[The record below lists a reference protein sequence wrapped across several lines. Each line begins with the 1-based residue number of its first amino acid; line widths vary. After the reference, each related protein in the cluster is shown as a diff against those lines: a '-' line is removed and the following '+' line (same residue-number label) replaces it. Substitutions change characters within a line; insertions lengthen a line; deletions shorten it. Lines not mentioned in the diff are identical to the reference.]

1 MLKEILHGYGWEGQK
16 LQIFKA
22 NSIIPQVASAETE
35 NEFTKKYFHY
45 PECCPIC
52 GEKTVIHQDNNSEV
66 LFCDNPN
73 CSGKIL
79 NLFKHF
85 VGKKGLDI
93 KGISEATLS
102 KLIDWGWL
110 NTYKD
115 IFLLYQHREEWINKA
130 GFGTASVDKILKAI
144 EETKENVTM
153 EKIIA
158 AAGIPEIGS
167 RVAKEL
173 AKYYKTWADFRT
185 ETDFTKYEGIGEVM
199 NNNILTFDYDNLNLD
214 YTINLFL
221 KVKDKE
227 EKEENIITNNNSSL
241 EGKVFCITG
250 SLNKNGVFK
259 TRAVLQNDIES
270 KGGKVVSSMSNK
282 VNYLINNDSTSQSA
296 KNKAAIAAG
305 IPIITEEE
313 YLKM

>member
-1 MLKEILHGYGWEGQK
+1 MLKETLNGYGWEGQR

-22 NSIIPQVASAETE
+22 NSIIPQVASAEEE

-45 PECCPIC
+45 PEHCPIC
-52 GEKTVIHQDNNSEV
+52 GEKTVIHKDNNSEV

-79 NLFKHF
+79 NRFEHF
-85 VGKKGLDI
+85 LGKKGLDI
-93 KGISEATLS
+93 KGISKATLE

-110 NTYKD
+110 NTYQD
-115 IFLLYQHREEWINKA
+115 IFLLYQHREEWINKS

-144 EETKENVTM
+144 EEAKENVTM

-158 AAGIPEIGS
+158 AAGIPEIGT
-167 RVAKEL
+167 RVSKEL
-173 AKYYKTWADFRT
+173 AKHYKTWAAFRS

-199 NNNILTFDYDNLNLD
+199 NDNILTFDYDNLNLD

-221 KVKDKE
+221 KIK
-227 EKEENIITNNNSSL
+227 KEENIITNNNSF
-241 EGKVFCITG
+241 EGKIFCITG
-250 SLNKNGVFK
+250 SLKKDGVFK
-259 TRAVLQNDIES
+259 TRAILQNDIES
-270 KGGKVVSSMSNK
+270 KGGKVVSSMSSK
-282 VNYLINNDSTSQSA
+282 VNYLINNDSTSQSV

>member
-1 MLKEILHGYGWEGQK
+1 M
-16 LQIFKA
+16 
-22 NSIIPQVASAETE
+22 ASAEEE

-45 PECCPIC
+45 PEHCPIC
-52 GEKTVIHQDNNSEV
+52 GERTVIHKDNNSEI

-73 CSGKIL
+73 CNGKIL
-79 NLFKHF
+79 NRFEHF
-85 VGKKGLDI
+85 LGKKGLDI
-93 KGISEATLS
+93 KGISKATLE

-110 NTYKD
+110 NTYQD

-144 EETKENVTM
+144 EEAKENVTM

-158 AAGIPEIGS
+158 AAGIPEIGT
-167 RVAKEL
+167 RVSKEL
-173 AKYYKTWADFRT
+173 AKYYKTWADFRS
-185 ETDFTKYEGIGEVM
+185 EIDFTKYEGIGEVM
-199 NNNILTFDYDNLNLD
+199 NDNILTFDYDNLNLD

-221 KVKDKE
+221 KIK
-227 EKEENIITNNNSSL
+227 KEENIITNNNSF
-241 EGKVFCITG
+241 EGKIFCITG
-250 SLNKNGVFK
+250 SLKKDGVFK
-259 TRAVLQNDIES
+259 TRAILQNDIES
-270 KGGKVVSSMSNK
+270 KGGKVVSSMSSK